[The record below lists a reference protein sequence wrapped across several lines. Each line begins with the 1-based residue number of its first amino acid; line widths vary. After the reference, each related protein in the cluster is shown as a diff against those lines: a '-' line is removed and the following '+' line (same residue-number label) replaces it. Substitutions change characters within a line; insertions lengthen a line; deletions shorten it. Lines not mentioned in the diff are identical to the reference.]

1 MTLPKEREATIA
13 QMGTRETEL
22 SKTIS
27 DAERDR
33 RAAAVNNAR
42 ASVGL
47 AGFSLSGADEAHA
60 QHLIDGEV
68 SLNEFVRLHGSLEH
82 SKT

>member
-1 MTLPKEREATIA
+1 MAE
-13 QMGTRETEL
+13 MGTRETEL

-33 RAAAVNNAR
+33 RVAAVNDAR
-42 ASVGL
+42 ASGGL

-60 QHLIDGEV
+60 QRFIDGEA

-82 SKT
+82 TKT

>member
-1 MTLPKEREATIA
+1 MAE
-13 QMGTRETEL
+13 MGTRETEL

-33 RAAAVNNAR
+33 RVTAVNDAR

-47 AGFSLSGADEAHA
+47 AGFSLSGADAAHA
-60 QHLIDGEV
+60 QRFIDGEV
-68 SLNEFVRLHGSLEH
+68 SLNELVRLHGSLEH